1 MKIQVPVRIIM
12 HGKTHAVKRIELNKY
27 STIKELKD
35 QLDVYA
41 EEADVL
47 DWRKSKLKDRIP
59 YNWLARQPIYVVI
72 K

>member
-1 MKIQVPVRIIM
+1 MKIQLPVRIILN
-12 HGKTHAVKRIELNKY
+12 GKTHAVKRIELNKY

-35 QLDVYA
+35 QLDIYT